1 MSRAADGVVKRRAK
15 HCVIHRV
22 IHRVI
27 RVAAI
32 LGVVAMATPAHAQT
46 APRRFTTTHVCTAAE
61 RAAGCLVVLGSG
73 TPVPDP
79 ERQGAAYAVV
89 VGDRTFLFDAGAGVM
104 RRVAAAGLP
113 IDGVTAAFLTHL
125 HSDHTLGLPDL
136 LLTTWVM
143 GRRAP
148 LVLVGPPGT
157 RTMVDHLLA
166 AWQEDIRV
174 RTDGLERGQRD
185 GHRATVRESEGGV
198 VYDSAGVRITAVRVP
213 HGEWKVAFAYVIR
226 TPSRTLVLSG
236 DTAPSDALAAAAAG
250 ADVLV
255 HETYPSVRLKPE
267 NRPGGDEWP
276 AYMHSV
282 HTSDVEVGALAAKA
296 GVKLLVLSH
305 IVRMGG
311 TDQEL
316 LAGVRQGG
324 YRGPVRIAKDL
335 DRYE

>member
-1 MSRAADGVVKRRAK
+1 
-15 HCVIHRV
+15 
-22 IHRVI
+22 
-27 RVAAI
+27 
-32 LGVVAMATPAHAQT
+32 
-46 APRRFTTTHVCTAAE
+46 
-61 RAAGCLVVLGSG
+61 
-73 TPVPDP
+73 
-79 ERQGAAYAVV
+79 
-89 VGDRTFLFDAGAGVM
+89 
-104 RRVAAAGLP
+104 
-113 IDGVTAAFLTHL
+113 
-125 HSDHTLGLPDL
+125 L

-174 RTDGLERGQRD
+174 RTGWPERGQRMAA
-185 GHRATVRESEGGV
+185 ATVREAKAAW
-198 VYDSAGVRITAVRVP
+198 YDSAGVRITAVRVP
-213 HGEWKVAFAYVIR
+213 HGEWKVCASLSFAPRHVRWCCPVTRHPAMHWR
-226 TPSRTLVLSG
+226 T
-236 DTAPSDALAAAAAG
+236 AAG

-311 TDQEL
+311 TDPEL

-335 DRYE
+335 DRYETRPGTGSLAVCPLSFFPHPSHVLLSVSLARIQCALRLACGRCVTVRCSMSSRTQECRRPRSTRVTSMSARARHQKHHGWSRSAIGTIWLNGPNQARIENVREICGAVTSAKARSRARVRAVSAHREAKEVIG